1 MSNKVSKSNGEWELI
16 EARLDTVGL
25 SSYERIK
32 AKAQL
37 ARAEAVADALA
48 ALSASVKRAVKH
60 LFDRPYHQPNT
71 SIR

>member
-1 MSNKVSKSNGEWELI
+1 MSDKVSKSNGEWELI
-16 EARLDTVGL
+16 EARLDEVGL

-48 ALSASVKRAVKH
+48 ALSATVKRAVKQV
-60 LFDRPYHQPNT
+60 FERPYHHPNT